1 MKKRDDRR
9 SLRLVQWMVQAKDDR
24 YAIIRSTPQC
34 LHEFEVECRAHQT
47 RQIPMIHSMT
57 AFARCQAET
66 DGLLLIWELRS
77 VNHRFLE
84 VQFRLPDT
92 LRAIEHPLREIL
104 RKQIKRGK
112 VDCTL
117 RLEAQSL
124 ENNVTLNR
132 PVLLQVLNALEQI
145 RQDAPE
151 IGPPNPMELLRWP
164 GILGDSAGVDDNE
177 AAISAIHDL
186 FETTLI
192 ELIAHRQREGVGLSE
207 TIGKRLD
214 EIDQIVEDVKLLV
227 SSLGEQLLSKLKAR
241 VAELAT
247 RLDAERLEQ
256 EVVLLAQ
263 RADVTEELDRL
274 IIHVAEA
281 RNNLASS
288 GPQGRRLDFLAQE
301 LNREANTLGSK
312 SAVAETSQKA
322 VDLKVIIE
330 QIREQV
336 QNVE

>member
-1 MKKRDDRR
+1 
-9 SLRLVQWMVQAKDDR
+9 
-24 YAIIRSTPQC
+24 
-34 LHEFEVECRAHQT
+34 
-47 RQIPMIHSMT
+47 MT
-57 AFARCQAET
+57 AFARCQTET
-66 DGLLLIWELRS
+66 EDVLLTWELRS

-92 LRAIEHPLREIL
+92 LRAIEHPLREVL
-104 RKQIKRGK
+104 RQQIKRGK

-117 RLEAQSL
+117 RLEHLPS
-124 ENNVTLNR
+124 ENTITLNR
-132 PVLLQVLNALEQI
+132 PLFLQILKLLEQM

-151 IGPPNPMELLRWP
+151 MGSPNPMELLRWP
-164 GILGDSAGVDDNE
+164 GILGESASIDGNK
-177 AAISAIHDL
+177 AAISAIQEL
-186 FETTLI
+186 FQETLT
-192 ELIAHRQREGVGLSE
+192 ELIAHRQREGAQLSD
-207 TIGKRLD
+207 TIMQRLD
-214 EIDQIVEDVKLLV
+214 EIDQIVQDVKLLV
-227 SSLGEQLLSKLKAR
+227 SSLGGQILGKLKAR
-241 VAELAT
+241 VAELT
-247 RLDAERLEQ
+247 SELNAERLEQ

-263 RADVTEELDRL
+263 RADVSEELDRL

-281 RNNLASS
+281 RTNLASQ

-312 SAVAETSQKA
+312 SAAAETSQKA

>member
-1 MKKRDDRR
+1 
-9 SLRLVQWMVQAKDDR
+9 
-24 YAIIRSTPQC
+24 
-34 LHEFEVECRAHQT
+34 
-47 RQIPMIHSMT
+47 MT
-57 AFARCQAET
+57 AFARCQTET
-66 DGLLLIWELRS
+66 EGVLLTWELRS

-92 LRAIEHPLREIL
+92 LRAIEHPLREVL
-104 RKQIKRGK
+104 RQQIKRGK

-117 RLEAQSL
+117 RLEHLPS
-124 ENNVTLNR
+124 ENTTTLNR
-132 PVLLQVLNALEQI
+132 PLFLQILKLLEQM

-151 IGPPNPMELLRWP
+151 MGSPNPMELLRWP
-164 GILGDSAGVDDNE
+164 GILGESASIDGNK
-177 AAISAIHDL
+177 AAISAIQEL
-186 FETTLI
+186 FQETLT
-192 ELIAHRQREGVGLSE
+192 ELIAHRQREGAQLSD
-207 TIGKRLD
+207 TIMQRLD
-214 EIDQIVEDVKLLV
+214 EIDQIVQDVKLLV
-227 SSLGEQLLSKLKAR
+227 SSLGGQILGKLKAR
-241 VAELAT
+241 VAELT
-247 RLDAERLEQ
+247 SELNAERLEQ

-263 RADVTEELDRL
+263 RADVSEELDRL

-281 RNNLASS
+281 RTNLASQ

-312 SAVAETSQKA
+312 SAAAETSQKA